1 MRQMFPSG
9 LVEYYKKHISQY
21 GSLKKILY
29 DINIKLKQIV
39 ADSDSNSM
47 HGETSQYIIDNWKNM
62 QNDEPKTNHKQNENF
77 KISDIDLNIFS
88 TETGETE
95 LLNPVQKYLKNL
107 SCLGIIHIS
116 TKVCRPEW
124 IKSKNWDYL

>member
-95 LLNPVQKYLKNL
+95 LLNPVQKYLK
-107 SCLGIIHIS
+107 
-116 TKVCRPEW
+116 KY
-124 IKSKNWDYL
+124 KKYLNKDSQSNV